1 MNLEPLQSMTALYA
15 GLVLVL
21 VCVCVWILILMVLQ
35 SGRGEEDTEYSDRKQ
50 ESEKPG
56 DFI

>member
-1 MNLEPLQSMTALYA
+1 MNLEPLQLMTALYD
-15 GLVLVL
+15 GLVLVMG
-21 VCVCVWILILMVLQ
+21 CVCLWILILMVLQ

-56 DFI
+56 DSV